1 MSPAVRPSVRGA
13 FEAVRGH
20 VGTRFGMAGVL
31 WATVPVAVILMLAW
45 WLGGAAGWRQGSAAP
60 LILDGL
66 AIAAVAALVASLL
79 RLRRRWLDEASVAA
93 TMEEAAGLARGVVR
107 GSLELSRSVPPGVS
121 AALARR
127 AEARVAGRL
136 TSPTS
141 VLAGSLHRRSGRW
154 MRLGAGALVV
164 ACVPVISAWV
174 ASPER
179 SRLAWSGLATPF
191 GVMASPRYAPLA
203 VRPGDIEVAR
213 GSDVAIEVETMGRLE
228 VTLHSRAPGDVPR
241 ADTRRMPDSV
251 ATFRFNAVETA
262 FEYWA
267 SAPDG
272 SMSER
277 YRVTPVDP
285 LFVADLTLQL
295 TFPPH
300 TGRYAEEYRGSAP
313 ALSVPVGTRVR
324 VEGRASRE
332 LQVASL
338 AVEEPGGA
346 AVALQVDG
354 PRFHADWTPRVG
366 GVYHWHLVDARGGGP
381 EIPPVPLDITLVR
394 DSVPAVAI
402 VFPGRDTVLPLSME
416 QPLVV
421 QAQDDY
427 GLASVELVAY
437 RVRSLG
443 APEDPVVRRM
453 GMAGTRSALVRPLL
467 DVSDWGLLA
476 GDVVRYRARVLDNA
490 PSPQIGESPEY
501 VLRMPEASELRW
513 QAQQMLEDAAAEV
526 ESLAEQAGEAAEE
539 TRELERRNQAELAEE
554 RRNPG
559 RQGEEELSFEE
570 QEELRQA
577 LEAQEELAAEVDSL
591 RQELEEVSESMRQAG
606 LPDPEFREEM
616 EELQRLLEEMMPE
629 ELRERM
635 EDMARNLEEMDEA
648 ASLEALERL
657 AQDQEE
663 MRQRLEESIERFRRA
678 ATEQELR
685 AAEEEAA
692 ELARRE
698 DALADAME
706 EGDTLDLRARQQA
719 DLERQTEALL
729 ERMEEAREH
738 LDDLGEQQ
746 AGDRAETAGERTDEA
761 RRDMAEARE
770 QAEAGEAQSAA
781 QEAREAAEALREA
794 QEALAEARAEMTE
807 SMDAAAREALRQT
820 AEDALSLARQQAALR
835 EQMRRAN
842 TEQQAAMRADE
853 VSLLRGVRNMAEN
866 LSAGSRASGQVDRAV
881 STAIGEAMEAITET
895 LEALDSRRGSTPSP
909 TATAEAA
916 VRALNQVAL
925 QAIAG
930 AGQSGQDA
938 ASGGAGEM
946 QEMLEAIAQR
956 QGDLILQTEE
966 LMPMQLGE
974 QALARQMQQLSQGQ
988 EAVAGEL
995 GDLAQQ
1001 PNSEEQALGDLD
1013 ELAQEAA
1020 ALAEELAMERLRAET
1035 IERQEQLFQRL
1046 LDAGRSLERDEES
1059 EERES
1064 EVPGEFERN
1073 VVGPLSEEDL
1083 NALRFELPPADVL
1096 GRLPPAQRR
1105 LVIEYFERLNQAA
1118 TTVPPGGGS

>member
-1 MSPAVRPSVRGA
+1 MNPAPRQSVRGA

-20 VGTRFGMAGVL
+20 VGTRFGMAGAL
-31 WATVPVAVILMLAW
+31 WATVPVAVTLMLAW
-45 WLGGAAGWRQGSAAP
+45 WLGGATGWRQGSATP
-60 LILDGL
+60 LVLDG
-66 AIAAVAALVASLL
+66 ITVAAVAVLIASLM
-79 RLRRRWLDEASVAA
+79 RIRRRWLDEAGVAA
-93 TMEEAAGLARGVVR
+93 SMEEAAGLARGVVR

-121 AALARR
+121 PALARR
-127 AEARVAGRL
+127 AEARVARRL
-136 TSPTS
+136 TPPAS

-154 MRLGAGALVV
+154 MRLGAGAVVV
-164 ACVPVISAWV
+164 ASVPVISAWV

-179 SRLAWSGLATPF
+179 SRRAWSGLAAPF
-191 GVMASPRYAPLA
+191 GVMASPRFAPLV
-203 VRPGDIEVAR
+203 VRPGDVEVSR
-213 GSDVAIEVETMGRLE
+213 GSDVAIEVEAMGRLE

-241 ADTRRMPDSV
+241 ADTREVGDGV
-251 ATFRFNAVETA
+251 ASFRFNAIETA

-272 SMSER
+272 STSER

-285 LFVADLTLQL
+285 LFVADLTLEL

-300 TGRYAEEYRGSAP
+300 SGRYAEEYRGAAP
-313 ALSVPVGTRVR
+313 PLSVPVGTRIR

-332 LQVASL
+332 LQVGSL
-338 AVEEPGGA
+338 AVEEANGPA
-346 AVALQVDG
+346 MALQVDG
-354 PRFHADWTPRVG
+354 PRFHADWTPRAG

-381 EIPPVPLDITLVR
+381 EIPPAPLDITLVR
-394 DSVPAVAI
+394 DSVPTVAI

-421 QAQDDY
+421 EAHDDY

-443 APEDPVVRRM
+443 EPGDPVVGRM
-453 GMAGTRSALVRPLL
+453 GMAGTRSALVRPIL

-476 GDVVRYRARVLDNA
+476 GDVVRYMARVIDNA

-513 QAQQMLEDAAAEV
+513 QAQQMLEDAATEV
-526 ESLAEQAGEAAEE
+526 ESLAEQAGEAARE
-539 TRELERRNQAELAEE
+539 TRELERRNQAERAEDG
-554 RRNPG
+554 RNPG
-559 RQGEEELSFEE
+559 TRGEEELSFEE

-591 RQELEEVSESMRQAG
+591 RQELAEVSESMREAG

-635 EDMARNLEEMDEA
+635 EDMARTFEEMDEA
-648 ASLEALERL
+648 ASMEALEQL
-657 AQDQEE
+657 AQDQEAL
-663 MRQRLEESIERFRRA
+663 RQRLEESIERFRRA

-692 ELARRE
+692 ELARKE
-698 DALADAME
+698 EALADAME

-719 DLERQTEALL
+719 DLERQTEELL
-729 ERMEEAREH
+729 ERMEQAREH
-738 LDDLGEQQ
+738 IEELEEQE
-746 AGDRAETAGERTDEA
+746 AGDRAQAAARQTDDA
-761 RRDMAEARE
+761 RRNMAEARE

-794 QEALAEARAEMTE
+794 QEAMAEARAEMTE
-807 SMDAAAREALRQT
+807 TMDAAVRQALQQT
-820 AEDALSLARQQAALR
+820 AEDALSLARQQATLR
-835 EQMRRAN
+835 ERMRRADAAR
-842 TEQQAAMRADE
+842 QAALRADE
-853 VSLLRGVRNMAEN
+853 ASLLRGARNMAEN
-866 LSAGSRASGQVDRAV
+866 LSAGSRASGQVDREV
-881 STAIGEAMEAITET
+881 STAIGEAMEAISET
-895 LEALDSRRGSTPSP
+895 MDALDSRRGSTPSP

-925 QAIAG
+925 QAIAS
-930 AGQSGQDA
+930 AGQDA
-938 ASGGAGEM
+938 ASGEGGEM

-956 QGDLILQTEE
+956 QGDLIIQTEE

-974 QALARQMQQLSQGQ
+974 QALARQMQQLAQGQ
-988 EAVAGEL
+988 ESVAGEL
-995 GDLAQQ
+995 GDLAQE

-1020 ALAEELAMERLRAET
+1020 ALAEELAMERLRPET

-1073 VVGPLSEEDL
+1073 VVAPLTEENM
-1083 NALRFELPPADVL
+1083 NALRFELPAADVL

-1105 LVIEYFERLNQAA
+1105 LVIEYFERLNRAPA
-1118 TTVPPGGGS
+1118 IPPAGGGS

>member
-1 MSPAVRPSVRGA
+1 
-13 FEAVRGH
+13 
-20 VGTRFGMAGVL
+20 MAGAL

-45 WLGGAAGWRQGSAAP
+45 WLGGGAGWRQGSATP
-60 LILDGL
+60 LILDGMAIV
-66 AIAAVAALVASLL
+66 AIAILVALL
-79 RLRRRWLDEASVAA
+79 VRMRRRWLEEATVAA

-107 GSLELSRSVPPGVS
+107 GSLQLSRSVPAGVS

-136 TSPTS
+136 ASPAA

-154 MRLGAGALVV
+154 MRLGAGALVAV
-164 ACVPVISAWV
+164 SVPVISAWV

-179 SRLAWSGLATPF
+179 SRRAWSGLAAPF
-191 GVMASPRYAPLA
+191 GVMASPRFAPLV
-203 VRPGDIEVAR
+203 VRPGDIEVSR
-213 GSDVAIEVETMGRLE
+213 GSDLTIEVEAMGRLE

-241 ADTRRMPDSV
+241 ADTREVGSGL
-251 ATFRFNAVETA
+251 ASFRFNAVETA

-272 SMSER
+272 STSER

-285 LFVADLTLQL
+285 LFVADLTLEL

-300 TGRYAEEYRGSAP
+300 SGRYAEEYRGAAP
-313 ALSVPVGTRVR
+313 PLTLPVGTRIH
-324 VEGRASRE
+324 VEGRASRD

-338 AVEEPGGA
+338 SVEEIGGP

-354 PRFHADWTPRVG
+354 PRFRADWTPRVG
-366 GVYHWHLVDARGGGP
+366 GVYHWGLVDSRGGGP

-402 VFPGRDTVLPLSME
+402 VFPGRDTILPLSME

-421 QAQDDY
+421 QARDDY
-427 GLASVELVAY
+427 GLTFVELVAY

-443 APEDPVVRRM
+443 EPGDPVVRRM

-476 GDVVRYRARVLDNA
+476 GDVVRYRARVVDNA
-490 PSPQIGESPEY
+490 PAPQIGESPEY

-539 TRELERRNQAELAEE
+539 AREMERRNEAERAEE

-559 RQGEEELSFEE
+559 TRGDEELSFEE

-577 LEAQEELAAEVDSL
+577 LEAQEEIAAEVDSL
-591 RQELEEVSESMRQAG
+591 RQELAEVSESMREAG
-606 LPDPEFREEM
+606 LPDPDFQEEM
-616 EELQRLLEEMMPE
+616 DELQRLLEEMMPD

-635 EDMARNLEEMDEA
+635 EEMARNFEEMDEA

-663 MRQRLEESIERFRRA
+663 LRQRLEESIERFRRA

-692 ELARRE
+692 ELARKE
-698 DALADAME
+698 EALADAME
-706 EGDTLDLRARQQA
+706 EADTLGLRARQQA
-719 DLERQTEALL
+719 DLEQQTEELL
-729 ERMEEAREH
+729 ERMEQAREH
-738 LDDLGEQQ
+738 LDELGEEEAGAQ
-746 AGDRAETAGERTDEA
+746 AQTASERTDEA
-761 RRDMAEARE
+761 RRNMAEARE

-781 QEAREAAEALREA
+781 QEAMEAAEALREA

-807 SMDAAAREALRQT
+807 TMEDAAREALQQT
-820 AEDALSLARQQAALR
+820 AEDALSLARRQAELR
-835 EQMRRAN
+835 EQMRRADAA
-842 TEQQAAMRADE
+842 QQAAMRADE
-853 VSLLRGVRNMAEN
+853 ASLQRGVRNMAEN
-866 LSAGSRASGQVDRAV
+866 LSEGSRASGQVNREV
-881 STAIGEAMEAITET
+881 STAIGEAMEAISET
-895 LEALDSRRGSTPSP
+895 LDALDSRRGSTPSP
-909 TATAEAA
+909 TAAAEAA

-925 QAIAG
+925 QAIAS
-930 AGQSGQDA
+930 AGQAGQDA
-938 ASGGAGEM
+938 APGEGGEM

-956 QGDLILQTEE
+956 QGDLIIQTEE

-974 QALARQMQQLSQGQ
+974 QALARQMQQLAQGQ
-988 EAVAGEL
+988 ESVAGEL

-1013 ELAQEAA
+1013 ELAEEAA
-1020 ALAEELAMERLRAET
+1020 ALAEELVMERLRPET

-1059 EERES
+1059 EDRES

-1073 VVGPLSEEDL
+1073 VVVPLAEEDM
-1083 NALRFELPPADVL
+1083 NALRFELPGADVL
-1096 GRLPPAQRR
+1096 SRLPPAQRR
-1105 LVIEYFERLNQAA
+1105 LVIEYFERLNQAPA
-1118 TTVPPGGGS
+1118 IPPAGGGS

>member
-1 MSPAVRPSVRGA
+1 
-13 FEAVRGH
+13 
-20 VGTRFGMAGVL
+20 MAGAL
-31 WATVPVAVILMLAW
+31 WAAVPVAVTLMLAW

-66 AIAAVAALVASLL
+66 ALGAVATLVALLL
-79 RLRRRWLDEASVAA
+79 RVRRRWLDEAGVAA
-93 TMEEAAGLARGVVR
+93 TMEEAAGLARGAVR
-107 GSLELSRSVPPGVS
+107 GSLELARSVPPGVS

-127 AEARVAGRL
+127 AEARVAGHL
-136 TSPTS
+136 TSPAS

-154 MRLGAGALVV
+154 MRFGAVAL
-164 ACVPVISAWV
+164 AAAGVPVISAWA

-179 SRLAWSGLATPF
+179 SLRAWSGLATPF
-191 GVMASPRYAPLA
+191 GVMASPRYAPLV
-203 VRPGDIEVAR
+203 VRPGDIEVSR
-213 GSDVAIEVETMGRLE
+213 GSEVTIKVETMGRPE

-241 ADTRRMPDSV
+241 ADTRQAAGGV
-251 ATFRFNAVETA
+251 ASFRFNSVETA

-272 SMSER
+272 SGSER

-285 LFVADLTLQL
+285 LFIADLVLEL

-313 ALSVPVGTRVR
+313 PLSIPAGTRVR

-332 LQVASL
+332 LRDAGL
-338 AVEEPGGA
+338 AVEEPGGP
-346 AVALQVDG
+346 AVALRVDG
-354 PRFHADWTPRVG
+354 PRFYADWTPRVA
-366 GVYHWHLVDARGGGP
+366 GVYHWHLVDARGGAP
-381 EIPPVPLDITLVR
+381 EIPPAPLDITLVR

-421 QAQDDY
+421 RAHDDH
-427 GLASVELVAY
+427 GLAAVELVAY

-453 GMAGTRSALVRPLL
+453 GMGGTRSALVRPLL
-467 DVSDWGLLA
+467 DVSGWGLLA
-476 GDVVRYRARVLDNA
+476 GDMVRYRARVADNA

-513 QAQQMLEDAAAEV
+513 RAQQMLEDAAAEV
-526 ESLAEQAGEAAEE
+526 QSLAERAGEAAEE
-539 TRELERRNQAELAEE
+539 TRELERRSQAELAQE

-559 RQGEEELSFEE
+559 TRGDEELNFEE
-570 QEELRQA
+570 QEELRRA
-577 LEAQEELAAEVDSL
+577 LEAQEELAADVDSL
-591 RQELEEVSESMRQAG
+591 RRELEEVSESMRQAG
-606 LPDPEFREEM
+606 LPDPEFSEEM

-635 EDMARNLEEMDEA
+635 EEMARNLEEMDEPE
-648 ASLEALERL
+648 SLEALERL
-657 AQDQEE
+657 ARSQEE
-663 MRQRLEESIERFRRA
+663 LRQRLEESIERFRRA
-678 ATEQELR
+678 AAEQELR

-719 DLERQTEALL
+719 GLEQQTEALL
-729 ERMEEAREH
+729 ERMEQAREH
-738 LDDLGEQQ
+738 LDQLGEQE
-746 AGDRAETAGERTDEA
+746 AGDQAEAAGERADDA
-761 RRDMAEARE
+761 RGEMAEARRR
-770 QAEAGEAQSAA
+770 AEAGEAREAA
-781 QEAREAAEALREA
+781 REAREAADALREA

-835 EQMRRAN
+835 ERMRRAN
-842 TEQQAAMRADE
+842 PDQQAAMRADE
-853 VSLLRGVRNMAEN
+853 ASLLRGARNMAEN
-866 LSAGSRASGQVDRAV
+866 LSAGSRSSGQVDREV
-881 STAIGEAMEAITET
+881 STAIGEAMEAISET
-895 LEALDSRRGSTPSP
+895 LEALDGRRGSTPSP
-909 TATAEAA
+909 TATAETA

-930 AGQSGQDA
+930 AGQAGRDA

-956 QGDLILQTEE
+956 QGDLIMQTEE

-988 EAVAGEL
+988 QAVAGEL

-1035 IERQEQLFQRL
+1035 IERQERLFQRL
-1046 LDAGRSLERDEES
+1046 LDAGRSLEREEES

-1064 EVPGEFERN
+1064 EVPGEFERGM
-1073 VVGPLSEEDL
+1073 VAPLAEEDM
-1083 NALRFELPPADVL
+1083 NALRFELPAADVL
-1096 GRLPPAQRR
+1096 SRLPPAQRR

-1118 TTVPPGGGS
+1118 TIPSPGGGS